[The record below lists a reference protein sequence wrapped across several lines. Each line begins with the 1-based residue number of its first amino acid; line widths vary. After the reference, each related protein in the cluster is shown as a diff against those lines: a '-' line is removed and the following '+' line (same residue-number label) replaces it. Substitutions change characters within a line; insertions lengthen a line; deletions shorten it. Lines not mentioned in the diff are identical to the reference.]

1 MTAGDL
7 AAILV
12 SIIVFAAFVV
22 LLVVT
27 QSLIKALRDLQRSLD
42 TLQRETAP
50 LLEELRATVVAAG
63 AEVERVD
70 DLLDA
75 AESISATVESAS
87 RLSYLAFRAPLI
99 KVVAFSRGCG
109 RFVRRLMGRPSHRRS
124 SRSGSRRSPGDG
136 EARHADRPS
145 DADRPSGRE
154 RSHRAA

>member
-7 AAILV
+7 AAVLV
-12 SIIVFAAFVV
+12 SLIVFAAFVV
-22 LLVVT
+22 LLVVA
-27 QSLIKALRDLQRSLD
+27 QSLLKALRELQRSLD

-50 LLEELRATVVAAG
+50 LLEELRLTVVAAG

-99 KVVAFSRGCG
+99 KVVAFFRGIG
-109 RFVRRLMGRPSHRRS
+109 RFLRRLTGGS
-124 SRSGSRRSPGDG
+124 SRR
-136 EARHADRPS
+136 
-145 DADRPSGRE
+145 RPSGADARRRQGTGTRHTDRSTE
-154 RSHRAA
+154 RGSGSSHRAA